1 MAHRVRLGRTD
12 LQVSPICFGTWQLS
26 PRFWGPQ
33 PEDQL
38 LGAMRRA
45 FELGINF
52 YDTADAYGDGL
63 SEEVTGKALA
73 SLPRG
78 QVVLATKVY
87 WHFYGDGRRHP
98 DLTKNYILSACEAS
112 LRRLKMDYIDLYQV
126 HAWDPVSDPRETAEA
141 MELLVKQG
149 KVRHYG
155 CSNWNCEQLRL
166 GEKLG
171 NYATL
176 QPPYSLLKRGIEND
190 VLPYCQANDVGT
202 LVYSP
207 LHRGLLSGKYKGG
220 ETFDDLR
227 KGDPDFQGE
236 RFRLITA
243 RVAECG
249 AIAGSYGLTTT
260 QLMYAATLMHPG
272 IDCAIA
278 GIKNTAQIEE
288 IAAAMGKRLSHED
301 CHKVRTLLSV

>member
-1 MAHRVRLGRTD
+1 MPHRVRLGRTG
-12 LQVSPICFGTWQLS
+12 LEVSPICFGTWQLS
-26 PRFWGPQ
+26 PRFWGAQ

-38 LGAMRRA
+38 IAAMRKA
-45 FELGINF
+45 FDLGINF

-73 SLPRG
+73 SCPRDK
-78 QVVLATKVY
+78 VILATKVY

-126 HAWDPVSDPRETAEA
+126 HAWDPISDPRDTAEA
-141 MELLVKQG
+141 LNLLVKQG

-155 CSNWNCEQLRL
+155 CSNWNPEQMRL
-166 GEKLG
+166 GQKFG

-190 VLPYCQANDVGT
+190 ILPYCQANDMGT

-207 LHRGLLSGKYKGG
+207 LQRGLLSGKYKGS
-220 ETFDDLR
+220 EAFDDLR
-227 KGDPDFQGE
+227 KGDADFHGE
-236 RFRLITA
+236 RFKLIA
-243 RVAECG
+243 SRVAECG
-249 AIAGSYGLTTT
+249 EIGKAYGLTTT
-260 QLMYAATLMHPG
+260 QLIYAATLMHPG
-272 IDCAIA
+272 IHCAIA
-278 GIKNTAQIEE
+278 GIKNAAQIEE
-288 IAAAMGKRLSHED
+288 IAAAMGKKLSHED
-301 CHKVRTLLSV
+301 GHKVRTLLSV